1 MGSPAGPLPEFSAT
15 MIPTQGEGPDDPHIP
30 DISVI
35 IVSYETRD
43 LTDACVRSVK
53 RHAAGFRVEAIVVD
67 NCSTDGTATALRAA
81 HPDIVVISA
90 PINGGF
96 AYGNALGMAVARG
109 RMLLVLNPDTEL
121 RPDTLERAVGALQAD
136 PRLGVVGALVELP
149 DGTIQNSTIR
159 FPSLRALAFNVA
171 LPARLQRRLPWAGD
185 QRYASLDRSRPQR
198 LDAVSGCF
206 MLVKRE
212 VVETVGGFDTRF
224 FIYGE
229 EVEWC
234 RRIRRGGWEIE
245 YRPEV
250 RILHHGGA
258 STNHMTVWKAREM
271 MRGQLLYFA
280 LTHGRGKARLAA
292 LLMLLRDLVRLPL
305 ALAGAATAAGRERAR
320 AVLARL
326 SLGFRSLLSPP
337 RGQSLPDSA
346 FAGGSR

>member
-1 MGSPAGPLPEFSAT
+1 MTPA
-15 MIPTQGEGPDDPHIP
+15 QGEDP

-43 LTDACVRSVK
+43 LTDACVASVK
-53 RHAAGFRVEAIVVD
+53 RHAGGLRVEIIVVD
-67 NCSTDGTATALRAA
+67 NCSTDGTAAALRAA
-81 HPDIVVISA
+81 HPDIAVISS
-90 PINGGF
+90 PVNGGF
-96 AYGNALGMAVARG
+96 AYGNALGLAVARG
-109 RMLLVLNPDTEL
+109 AMILVLNPDTEL
-121 RPDTLERAVGALQAD
+121 RPDTLERAVAALRAD

-212 VVETVGGFDTRF
+212 VVDSVGGFDTRF

-234 RRIRRGGWEIE
+234 RRIRRAGWEIE
-245 YRPEV
+245 YRPDV

-258 STNHMTVWKAREM
+258 STSHMTVWKAREM

-280 LTHGRGKARLAA
+280 LVHGRGKARLAA
-292 LLMLLRDLVRLPL
+292 LLMLVRDLVRLPL
-305 ALAGAATAAGRERAR
+305 ALVGALSASGRERLR

-326 SLGFRSLLSPP
+326 ALGGRSLLSPP